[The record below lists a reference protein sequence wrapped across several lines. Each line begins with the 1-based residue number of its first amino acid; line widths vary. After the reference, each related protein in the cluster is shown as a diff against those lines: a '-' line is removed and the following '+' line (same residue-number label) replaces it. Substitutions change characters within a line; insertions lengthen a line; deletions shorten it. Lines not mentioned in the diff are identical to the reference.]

1 MHLKSR
7 DRVVNLAKLR
17 CFVKFLIFPRSP
29 ILSIM
34 SAICMKFRKLK
45 QKSFFFYAWNLVS
58 GSKHSIR
65 SSTLPMIYKII
76 LVWVERSQVHN
87 PSRYCWIFPCRFYKS
102 WIRYVGTCSSV
113 ARILISHE
121 PSKSE
126 MLRDT
131 YRFMQVHG
139 CSKCILPDSSEF
151 HLIIIA
157 LNLSWILSVLLF
169 PILHPST
176 VAVLTD
182 LSFLKP
188 NSMCRSNSQ
197 SCRDIQLTMWLY
209 KRL

>member
-1 MHLKSR
+1 MFCKISYFPQ
-7 DRVVNLAKLR
+7 VPNIINYVWNLHE
-17 CFVKFLIFPRSP
+17 I
-29 ILSIM
+29 
-34 SAICMKFRKLK
+34 
-45 QKSFFFYAWNLVS
+45 QKVEAEIIFFYAWNLVS

-102 WIRYVGTCSSV
+102 WTRYVGTCSSV

-131 YRFMQVHG
+131 YRFMQVHC

-157 LNLSWILSVLLF
+157 LNLSWDFVCPAF
-169 PILHPST
+169 PHFT
-176 VAVLTD
+176 
-182 LSFLKP
+182 
-188 NSMCRSNSQ
+188 SQ
-197 SCRDIQLTMWLY
+197 YSCSLDWP
-209 KRL
+209 KFP